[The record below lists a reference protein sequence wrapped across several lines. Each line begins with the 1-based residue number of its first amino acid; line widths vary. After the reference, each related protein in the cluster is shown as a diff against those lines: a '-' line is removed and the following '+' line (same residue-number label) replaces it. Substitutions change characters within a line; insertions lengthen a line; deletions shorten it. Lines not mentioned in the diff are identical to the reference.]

1 MTRVKAAEASS
12 EKQALQDQEVME
24 ERRTDLLVFIN
35 EDGEP
40 SSSPQPASSLDNNHS
55 TDEAGWFS
63 SSRNVILLAI
73 GASFFCGA
81 IFGGLVGWG
90 ATKQTHESSSSSSSN
105 NKQNE
110 VPASTPSPTTPQDD
124 APSLDDSSDS
134 TGNPAIFAS
143 QQALKEFLASI
154 SPDQGT
160 VLDQAGSPQRLA
172 FEWLWDDGSD
182 QMKMMSYSQSEIL
195 QRYVLATL
203 YYATNGAGW
212 NDPLGFLSPQ
222 KPVCEWGVS
231 DGYIPTWHKRLLR
244 SLSEHEFHNNPCNE
258 FGSLTSLSIGKW
270 SGNDLSGTLPP
281 ELSLLTDLQT
291 FRLGGERALYGT
303 LPTELGRLTKLRDF
317 AVFGSQISGPIPSE
331 FGSFELLDYFDLS
344 QNNLQ
349 GVLPTELGRMTHL
362 DLFTIAQNPGIIGT
376 IPTEYGGMRNLESFT
391 VHATGLTGIFPEEV
405 CNIRN
410 GRVTITTR
418 CELNELLICCDNVSS
433 CGGSDGGTVGYGSG
447 SLCENVWGRP
457 DSCESIC
464 GFVNDQI

>member
-12 EKQALQDQEVME
+12 EKQAQDQEVE
-24 ERRTDLLVFIN
+24 ERRTDHLVV
-35 EDGEP
+35 EDNGEP
-40 SSSPQPASSLDNNHS
+40 SSPQPASSLNNHHSSS
-55 TDEAGWFS
+55 TYTAEAGWFS
-63 SSRNVILLAI
+63 SSRNVIILAI

-81 IFGGLVGWG
+81 ILGGLVGWG
-90 ATKQTHESSSSSSSN
+90 ATKQTHESSSSSSN
-105 NKQNE
+105 NKQNA
-110 VPASTPSPTTPQDD
+110 VPASTPSPTPQD
-124 APSLDDSSDS
+124 APTLDSSDS
-134 TGNPAIFAS
+134 TGNPALFAS

-160 VLDQAGSPQRLA
+160 ALDQAGSPQRLA

-182 QMKMMSYSQSEIL
+182 QMKMTYSELEIM

-222 KPVCEWGVS
+222 QPVCEWDVS

-244 SLSEHEFHNNPCNE
+244 SLSEHEFHNPCNE

-270 SGNDLSGTLPP
+270 SGNDLSGTLPA

-291 FRLGGERALYGT
+291 FRFGGERALYGT

-331 FGSFELLDYFDLS
+331 FGSFELLDYFDVS
-344 QNNLQ
+344 NNHLQ
-349 GVLPTELGRMTHL
+349 GELPTELGRMTHL
-362 DLFTIAQNPGIIGT
+362 DLFSIAQNPGIIGT

-418 CELNELLICCDNVSS
+418 CELDELLICCDNVSS

-447 SLCENVWGRP
+447 SLCENVWDRP